1 MGKIFI
7 SYRRADSEYVVGRI
21 YEELC
26 ETYGRDNVFEDIDSI
41 PLGVDFRDEISKVVH
56 TCDILIAI
64 IGENWSKTKDKSG
77 KVRIQNSNDYVR
89 VEIEEAL
96 KRNIP
101 VIPVITSNAELPK
114 EEDLPDSLKKL
125 AYHNAIYIRPDPDFK
140 NDINRLKE
148 NINKIYKK
156 PSRKKYVYF
165 LSLVLIISA
174 TYAIYSFYSLDE
186 KMSPQSSRA
195 DDSRKIYTNST
206 EKTMEDLPYTGIPRY
221 QIVYKGVDGVN
232 VRNSPGDGLVLAT
245 AFYQEIAPL
254 ELISPNSGEYSTQ
267 WKKFRLTGWMV
278 RRSYNTA
285 YLSNVVDK
293 ASTVIWDGKGDPSDN
308 YVNMR
313 VEASMNSTVI
323 ARVYTNTPVR
333 ILDTEFINHREWVEV
348 EIIGWML
355 TRTSKG
361 EQLISIVQ

>member
-26 ETYGRDNVFEDIDSI
+26 DTYGRDNVFEDIDSI
-41 PLGVDFRDEISKVVH
+41 PLGVDFREEISKVVH

-64 IGENWSKTKDKSG
+64 IGENWSKVEDKSG
-77 KVRIQNSNDYVR
+77 KIRIQDSNDYVR

-101 VIPVITSNAELPK
+101 VIPIITSNAELPK
-114 EEDLPDSLKKL
+114 EEDLPESLKKL

-156 PSRKKYVYF
+156 PHRKIFIYV
-165 LSLVLIISA
+165 SILIISVLFV
-174 TYAIYSFYSLDE
+174 IYNLSSFNE
-186 KMSPQSSRA
+186 KKDSPFSSANDKRL
-195 DDSRKIYTNST
+195 IYTNNT
-206 EKTMEDLPYTGIPRY
+206 EEITRTLPHTGIPRY

-232 VRNSPGDGLVLAT
+232 IRNSPGEGLVLAT
-245 AFYQEIAPL
+245 AYYQRIAPL
-254 ELISPNSGEYSTQ
+254 ELISSENGENNSL

-278 RRSYNTA
+278 RRSYNAT
-285 YLSNVVDK
+285 YLSSVIDDS
-293 ASTVIWDGKGDPSDN
+293 STVIWDGKGDPSDN
-308 YVNMR
+308 YVSMR
-313 VEASMNSTVI
+313 VESSLNSTVL
-323 ARVYTNTPVR
+323 ARVYTNTKIS
-333 ILDTEFINHREWVEV
+333 ILDTILINNREWVEV

-355 TRTSKG
+355 TKTSKG
-361 EQLISIVQ
+361 EQLISIVE

>member
-26 ETYGRDNVFEDIDSI
+26 EIYGRNNVFEDIDSI
-41 PLGVDFRDEISKVVH
+41 PLGVDFREEISKVVH
-56 TCDILIAI
+56 ACDILIAI

-101 VIPVITSNAELPK
+101 VIPIITSNAELPK

-140 NDINRLKE
+140 NDINRLIE

-156 PSRKKYVYF
+156 PFRKKYIYI
-165 LSLVLIISA
+165 SILVLIMSII
-174 TYAIYSFYSLDE
+174 YVIYSLYSVDE
-186 KMSPQSSRA
+186 KMSPQLSSA
-195 DDSRKIYTNST
+195 SDSRKIYTNST
-206 EKTMEDLPYTGIPRY
+206 EKIMKGLPYTGIPRY
-221 QIVYKGVDGVN
+221 QIAYKGVDGVN
-232 VRNSPGDGLVLAT
+232 VRKSPSDGLVLAT

-254 ELISPNSGEYSTQ
+254 ELVSSNNGESSTL
-267 WKKFRLTGWMV
+267 WNKFRLTGWMV
-278 RRSYNTA
+278 RRSYNTI
-285 YLSNVVDK
+285 YLSDVVDN

-313 VEASMNSTVI
+313 VEASLNSTVI
-323 ARVYTNTPVR
+323 ARVYTNTPIR
-333 ILDTEFINHREWVEV
+333 ILDSELVNNREWVEV

-361 EQLISIVQ
+361 EQLISIVE